1 MTSIDR
7 LSSTAETMKL
17 RYVFTNL
24 KKSRIFPQLQFVVF
38 HVVLSKAFKESH
50 VCLLFMTC
58 SANFVAISFTWS
70 KSFSFGLPLI
80 SPITPFVLCFNLP

>member
-24 KKSRIFPQLQFVVF
+24 RKPRIFPPVAICRLSC
-38 HVVLSKAFKESH
+38 VLFEAFEEYH

-58 SANFVAISFTWS
+58 SASFVAISFT
-70 KSFSFGLPLI
+70 
-80 SPITPFVLCFNLP
+80 